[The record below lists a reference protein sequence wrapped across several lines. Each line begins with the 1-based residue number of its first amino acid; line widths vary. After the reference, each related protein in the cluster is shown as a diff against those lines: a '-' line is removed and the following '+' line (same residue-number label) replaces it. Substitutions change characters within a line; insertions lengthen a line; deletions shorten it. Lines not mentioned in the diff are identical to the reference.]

1 MSNRYHPIQPWNW
14 FLKRPTYI
22 KFMVR
27 ELTAV
32 VIGLYL
38 IYLLCLLATVGS
50 SEAAFI
56 AWAAKMKSTTAQ
68 LLHSIALAASLFHS
82 ITWFNLTPKA
92 MPVYRGEYRLADP
105 LVAFGM
111 GYLPWFVV
119 TFLIIWGVC
128 HE

>member
-1 MSNRYHPIQPWNW
+1 MSNRYHPTQPWNW
-14 FLKRPTYI
+14 FLKRPAYV

-38 IYLLCLLATVGS
+38 VYLLCILATVGS

-56 AWAAKMKSTTAQ
+56 ELSAGLTSLTSR
-68 LLHSIALAASLFHS
+68 LLHAIALAAALFHS

-111 GYLPWFVV
+111 GYLPWIVV
-119 TFLIIWGVC
+119 TILIIWGVC
-128 HE
+128 A